1 MSRNRNLYKLL
12 FAFFID
18 DLQEELNATSI
29 KEPIELNTD
38 REPDTIEARFKS
50 YLKEHLSFQI
60 NDTQEE
66 FDYIGKE
73 YSDNMAVF
81 YLEIPEIDTI
91 QKLSIQ
97 NKLLNFS
104 FSEQENIVKTKN
116 IQQTQEYFIYPR
128 KDICFNKLLTIF
140 SVDSPTFTF

>member
-1 MSRNRNLYKLL
+1 MSLTQVNFVKEQKSVQIIVRV
-12 FAFFID
+12 FID

-104 FSEQENIVKTKN
+104 FSEQENIVKTK
-116 IQQTQEYFIYPR
+116 IY
-128 KDICFNKLLTIF
+128 NKHKSTL
-140 SVDSPTFTF
+140 FTPEKTYALINF